1 MEVCGG
7 LLRHNNNCIHP
18 PNIGVDVENVVSE
31 PLLKS
36 EVYLTKVAEGKI
48 LDERR
53 QEIRFGVVAG
63 GVFRFNLKGR
73 VTLEGV

>member
-1 MEVCGG
+1 MKVRGS
-7 LLRHNNNCIHP
+7 LRHNNNCVHP
-18 PNIGVDVENVVSE
+18 PNTGVDVENVVSE

-53 QEIRFGVVAG
+53 QEIRFGVTG
-63 GVFRFNLKGR
+63 GVFRFNLRGR
-73 VTLEGV
+73 VTL